1 MDLAPVCLQSWAR
14 DHESG
19 RRGQIS
25 IFHRWVDAPPAR
37 ESVSRFSM
45 RGRSGACGI
54 SRSDPRTPVQSWRI
68 SWKFEIW

>member
-37 ESVSRFSM
+37 ESYLDSRWGAG
-45 RGRSGACGI
+45 RGPVEFR
-54 SRSDPRTPVQSWRI
+54 DRTPGPRSRVDG
-68 SWKFEIW
+68 